1 MPVSNLLRR
10 LRNRNDGAA
19 MVEFS
24 IVVGLLLT
32 LTSGLVEFGMIF
44 HQWNSASKAAQLGAR
59 LAAVSSPVASDLSN
73 LTGMESGALPGDPF
87 PFFERICSGATT
99 SCGGGSYDGAAMN
112 TLVFGRGDAACQTVG
127 TDNFPGMCDVFPR
140 IQASNVI
147 VTYRH
152 TGLGFAGRPGGPV
165 PTVTVELT
173 GLTFDFVFLDDLLGL
188 GPIQLPNVR
197 TTVTGEDLSTLG
209 S

>member
-1 MPVSNLLRR
+1 MSNFLRR
-10 LRNRNDGAA
+10 LRHRNDGAA

-32 LTSGLVEFGMIF
+32 ISSGLVEFGMIF
-44 HQWNSASKAAQLGAR
+44 YQWNSASKAAQLGAR
-59 LAAVSSPVASDLSN
+59 LAAVSSPVSSDLST
-73 LTGMESGALPGDPF
+73 LTGTENGALPGDPF
-87 PFFERICSGATT
+87 PFFERICNGATA
-99 SCGGGSYDGAAMN
+99 SCSGGGTYDPVAMN
-112 TLVFGRGDAACQTVG
+112 TLVFGRGDSTCQTVG
-127 TDNFPGMCDVFPR
+127 ADGYPGMCDVFPR

-173 GLTFDFVFLDDLLGL
+173 GLTYNFVFLDGLLGF

-209 S
+209 P